1 MADGRSDT
9 AGGIAPPPLIYLAFL
24 LAGVG
29 LDRLRPAGLGLGA
42 AGDWV
47 GGALALA
54 GLALIAACA
63 LGFRKAGTAIEPYR
77 PTTALVTT
85 GLYAYSRNPIYV
97 ALTAVYLGLALID
110 DNAWALALVLPALAV
125 MARGVI
131 LREERYL
138 GGKFGADYRAYRARV
153 RRWL

>member
-9 AGGIAPPPLIYLAFL
+9 AGVIAPPPLIYLAFL

-54 GLALIAACA
+54 GLALLAACA

-77 PTTALVTT
+77 PTPPSSPRAFMRIRATRSMSRSRRSISALLSSTT
-85 GLYAYSRNPIYV
+85 TPGPSPSSYPPSPS
-97 ALTAVYLGLALID
+97 
-110 DNAWALALVLPALAV
+110 WH
-125 MARGVI
+125 
-131 LREERYL
+131 
-138 GGKFGADYRAYRARV
+138 GA
-153 RRWL
+153 